1 MTDTNRRFSIIT
13 LHPHWGQYI
22 ISQGMAF
29 LISCALFLAAGH
41 DSITY
46 KMPFVVLGS
55 IMTCIMLYGCLY
67 IHKLSYII
75 TSEQLIIQHGVL
87 IRKSDY
93 IELYRVVDFSENR
106 GRAGTAV
113 RIEDC
118 LDFQRRP
125 FQSQTGH
132 IWNQRAD

>member
-46 KMPFVVLGS
+46 KMPLWYWV
-55 IMTCIMLYGCLY
+55 
-67 IHKLSYII
+67 
-75 TSEQLIIQHGVL
+75 
-87 IRKSDY
+87 
-93 IELYRVVDFSENR
+93 
-106 GRAGTAV
+106 
-113 RIEDC
+113 
-118 LDFQRRP
+118 
-125 FQSQTGH
+125 QS
-132 IWNQRAD
+132 

>member
-75 TSEQLIIQHGVL
+75 TSEQLIIQHGY
-87 IRKSDY
+87 S
-93 IELYRVVDFSENR
+93 S
-106 GRAGTAV
+106 GRATT
-113 RIEDC
+113 
-118 LDFQRRP
+118 LN
-125 FQSQTGH
+125 STG
-132 IWNQRAD
+132 WLTSVKTVV

>member
-67 IHKLSYII
+67 IHKLSLYHHVR
-75 TSEQLIIQHGVL
+75 TT
-87 IRKSDY
+87 DY
-93 IELYRVVDFSENR
+93 PTWCTHQEERL
-106 GRAGTAV
+106 
-113 RIEDC
+113 
-118 LDFQRRP
+118 
-125 FQSQTGH
+125 H
-132 IWNQRAD
+132 